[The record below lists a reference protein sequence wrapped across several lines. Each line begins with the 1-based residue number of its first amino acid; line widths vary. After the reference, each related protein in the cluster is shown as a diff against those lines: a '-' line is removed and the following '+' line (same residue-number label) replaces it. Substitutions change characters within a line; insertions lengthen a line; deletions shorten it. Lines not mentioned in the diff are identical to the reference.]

1 MHGLRALR
9 GVHSLRS
16 SFDFLPVE
24 AIMTNHELFISARD
38 AEGLAAMLG
47 THRRARPFESD
58 ASDELADLLMEAR
71 LVPAEKL
78 PADRVA
84 MNSTVTYVEEPAG
97 VRRTVT
103 LAYPREADPAQGRIS
118 VLSPIGLAL
127 IGRRRGEA
135 LDAVL
140 PGPRVLEIRILDA
153 QRHRESLRPAA

>member
-1 MHGLRALR
+1 
-9 GVHSLRS
+9 
-16 SFDFLPVE
+16 
-24 AIMTNHELFISARD
+24 MTNHELFISARD

-58 ASDELADLLMEAR
+58 ASDELTDLLMQAR

-84 MNSTVTYVEEPAG
+84 MNSTVTYVEEHAG
-97 VRRTVT
+97 AQRKVT
-103 LAYPREADPAQGRIS
+103 LVYPREADPARGRIS

-127 IGRRRGEA
+127 IGRRRGETLHA
-135 LDAVL
+135 LL
-140 PGPRVLEIRILDA
+140 PGPRRLEIRVLDT